1 MRGSSASNQIVP
13 NNNVDSQQQLSE
25 RGTTPYTDEALTS
38 KDSGGMIYTYDYFVN
53 QPDMKVI
60 QLPQYTEIQ
69 RNNEINP
76 DTVLQLARENVMR
89 DGLGQDI
96 GNESVATTNAYSGR
110 VIAITGSGIRHS
122 LKGDPGRL
130 LRNSK
135 AASVIGDIARNA
147 LSINALKNTSQNA
160 KGQYA
165 MAAYLEDATGNPF
178 IAILTIDVRTNGVNG
193 LNVYDVSHS
202 LNMRNKHK
210 DGSPWAKTPQA
221 RAQSQVTF
229 NTSVATSIKDLLD
242 VVNGTFRSILSSDV
256 TETLGGKKDPSGY
269 YYDRTLFSERDPNAL
284 PSARGILA
292 GAFGEV
298 AKTPAELKRLEAYRG
313 QIDRL
318 NQMEQTLKEKR
329 LELKALNRSRTQS
342 PEDKNP

>member
-1 MRGSSASNQIVP
+1 MP
-13 NNNVDSQQQLSE
+13 
-25 RGTTPYTDEALTS
+25 
-38 KDSGGMIYTYDYFVN
+38 
-53 QPDMKVI
+53 
-60 QLPQYTEIQ
+60 
-69 RNNEINP
+69 
-76 DTVLQLARENVMR
+76 
-89 DGLGQDI
+89 
-96 GNESVATTNAYSGR
+96 
-110 VIAITGSGIRHS
+110 
-122 LKGDPGRL
+122 
-130 LRNSK
+130 
-135 AASVIGDIARNA
+135 
-147 LSINALKNTSQNA
+147 INALKNTSQNA

-229 NTSVATSIKDLLD
+229 NTSVAISIKDLLD
-242 VVNGTFRSILSSDV
+242 VVNGTFRSILFSDV
-256 TETLGGKKDPSGY
+256 VKTLGTEKNPPGY
-269 YYDRTLFSERDPNAL
+269 YYDRTLFSERDTDTL
-284 PSARGILA
+284 PSARFILA
-292 GAFGEV
+292 GAFGEA

-329 LELKALNRSRTQS
+329 LELKAMNRDRTQS
-342 PEDKNP
+342 PENKNP